1 VGEPL
6 ETGDLMNRS
15 IQKVVPVLLVVAV
28 GGGALFACGGSPPP
42 VVEEPPPPPP
52 PPQPVHLSGDRD
64 VHGVIGPAGGSIALT
79 GGLRIEIPEGALA
92 EDVTFDVDVG
102 TEANV
107 WSREE
112 GEVESGLLY
121 DLRPAVA
128 ATEGHF
134 FTISVPARAA
144 PQGFESAD
152 VKLGMEEERPSRAF
166 TDVIQTRWQYLR
178 AERRGDRYVAEV
190 AYFGGHR
197 LQFGLVRD

>member
-1 VGEPL
+1 ML
-6 ETGDLMNRS
+6 RS
-15 IQKVVPVLLVVAV
+15 IVRVVPLAFLALH
-28 GGGALFACGGSPPP
+28 GAALFACGGSPPP
-42 VVEEPPPPPP
+42 VVEEAPPPPPP
-52 PPQPVHLSGDRD
+52 PPQPVHLSGDRS

-79 GGLRIEIPEGALA
+79 GGLRVEIPEGALA
-92 EDVTFDVDVG
+92 EDVTFDVAVG
-102 TEANV
+102 NEANV

-112 GEVESGLLY
+112 GEAESGLLY

-128 ATEGHF
+128 AVEGHV

-144 PQGFESAD
+144 PQGFESAE

-166 TDVIQTRWQYLR
+166 TDVIQTRWQYHR

-197 LQFGLVRD
+197 LQFGLVQD